1 MNWDLLLIG
10 LIIFALGFVV
20 GMMVANWDNKN
31 TIESS
36 VRTAMRDWK

>member
-10 LIIFALGFVV
+10 LIIFAHGFVI
-20 GMMVANWDNKN
+20 GLLVAGWDRKK
-31 TIESS
+31 TIEDS

>member
-10 LIIFALGFVV
+10 LIIFALGFVI
-20 GMMVANWDNKN
+20 GMLVANWDNTR